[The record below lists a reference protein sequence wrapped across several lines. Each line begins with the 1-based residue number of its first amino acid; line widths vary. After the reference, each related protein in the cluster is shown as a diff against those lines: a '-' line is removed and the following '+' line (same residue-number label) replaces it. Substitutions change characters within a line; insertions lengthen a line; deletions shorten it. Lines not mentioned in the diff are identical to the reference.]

1 MQKVKR
7 IRETTFQGMISRCFK
22 LYMHRQKDELSA
34 ITDKLKP
41 LQLSYQAKNN
51 QVTYYIDK
59 CTSFED
65 LNKQLQSQLHS
76 LKSQMTIKESGT
88 SDLKD
93 TREAR
98 LSDADALNEKLAA
111 KLQRTQEEQLRKL
124 EEYKTKYQE
133 MQRELNV
140 KGEIIE

>member
-1 MQKVKR
+1 
-7 IRETTFQGMISRCFK
+7 
-22 LYMHRQKDELSA
+22 
-34 ITDKLKP
+34 
-41 LQLSYQAKNN
+41 
-51 QVTYYIDK
+51 
-59 CTSFED
+59 
-65 LNKQLQSQLHS
+65 
-76 LKSQMTIKESGT
+76 MTLKESGT

-124 EEYKTKYQE
+124 EEYKSKYQE

>member
-1 MQKVKR
+1 
-7 IRETTFQGMISRCFK
+7 
-22 LYMHRQKDELSA
+22 
-34 ITDKLKP
+34 
-41 LQLSYQAKNN
+41 
-51 QVTYYIDK
+51 
-59 CTSFED
+59 
-65 LNKQLQSQLHS
+65 
-76 LKSQMTIKESGT
+76 MTIKESGT

-124 EEYKTKYQE
+124 EEYKSKYQE

>member
-1 MQKVKR
+1 
-7 IRETTFQGMISRCFK
+7 
-22 LYMHRQKDELSA
+22 
-34 ITDKLKP
+34 
-41 LQLSYQAKNN
+41 
-51 QVTYYIDK
+51 
-59 CTSFED
+59 
-65 LNKQLQSQLHS
+65 
-76 LKSQMTIKESGT
+76 MTIKESGT